1 MIPLMIDFSG
11 RIVTIVGGGTV
22 GARKA
27 AYFHQVAEVRVVS
40 RSFSED
46 LAGLS
51 VDRICCDLDG
61 ISDAGIDGLVAGS
74 FLVIAATSD
83 EKLNRRIA
91 GRCGEL
97 GILCNL
103 ATGEGGDVILPSVV
117 RGERYTVA
125 ISTAG
130 QSPGVP
136 RHVRQ
141 VLERELG
148 GLDAMIAIQQE
159 LRTLLR
165 EKEAVQEER
174 QRVLRAVLMDAE
186 VWAMAGTDPASA
198 RELAIRRYAG

>member
-11 RIVTIVGGGTV
+11 RIVTIVGGGAV

-27 AYFHQVAEVRVVS
+27 AYFHQDAEVRVVS

-46 LAGLS
+46 LEGLS
-51 VDRICCDLDG
+51 VERVCCDLDG

-83 EKLNRRIA
+83 GKLNRRIA
-91 GRCGEL
+91 GRCREL
-97 GILCNL
+97 GILCNS
-103 ATGEGGDVILPSVV
+103 ATGGGDVILPSVV
-117 RGERYTVA
+117 RGERYAIA

-136 RHVRQ
+136 RHVRG

-165 EKEAVQEER
+165 EKETGQEER
-174 QRVLRAVLMDAE
+174 QRVLRAVLEDPE
-186 VWAMAGTDPASA
+186 VWAMAGTDPGGA
-198 RELAIRRYAG
+198 RELALRRYGR

>member
-27 AYFHQVAEVRVVS
+27 SYFHQDAEVRVVS

-51 VDRICCDLDG
+51 VERVCCDLDG

-83 EKLNRRIA
+83 WKLNRRIA
-91 GRCGEL
+91 GRCREL

-103 ATGEGGDVILPSVV
+103 ATGEGGDVLLPSVV
-117 RGERYTVA
+117 RGERYSVA

-136 RHVRQ
+136 RYVRG

-165 EKEAVQEER
+165 EKVTGQEER
-174 QRVLRAVLMDAE
+174 QRLLRAVLEDPE
-186 VWAMAGTDPASA
+186 VWAMAVTDPEGA
-198 RELAIRRYAG
+198 RELAKRRYGR